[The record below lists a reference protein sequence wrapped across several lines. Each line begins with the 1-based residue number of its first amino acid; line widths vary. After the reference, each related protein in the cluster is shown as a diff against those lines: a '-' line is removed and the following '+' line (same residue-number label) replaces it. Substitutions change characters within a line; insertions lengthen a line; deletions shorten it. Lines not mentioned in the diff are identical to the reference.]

1 MLPDRSILIGQ
12 ELVKS
17 AQIQKFKCDIL
28 GDFQT
33 LCLRSLWFEHWLLW
47 VFFDPSNRVE
57 REPMRL
63 SGLPD
68 WAQSCRSNCVGGEV
82 FAIPEVSEHRPTSI
96 CYVDVYI
103 EKKCI
108 LAFFINFC
116 PISLFL

>member
-1 MLPDRSILIGQ
+1 MR
-12 ELVKS
+12 
-17 AQIQKFKCDIL
+17 DIL

-96 CYVDVYI
+96 CYVDVY
-103 EKKCI
+103 KVI
-108 LAFFINFC
+108 LITIALHKLSQTEYTI
-116 PISLFL
+116 

>member
-1 MLPDRSILIGQ
+1 MR
-12 ELVKS
+12 
-17 AQIQKFKCDIL
+17 DIL

-96 CYVDVYI
+96 CYVDVCKVFFHFGI
-103 EKKCI
+103 FHQF
-108 LAFFINFC
+108 LAI
-116 PISLFL
+116 